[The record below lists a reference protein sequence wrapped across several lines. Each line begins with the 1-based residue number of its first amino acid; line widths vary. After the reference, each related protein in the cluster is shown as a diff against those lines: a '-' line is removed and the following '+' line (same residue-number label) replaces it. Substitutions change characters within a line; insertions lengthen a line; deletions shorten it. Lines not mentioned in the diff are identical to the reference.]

1 LVEEVVYM
9 SKLSSTAMLVA
20 VIALFIFYAAAPAYA
35 GTNGVYASPGTI
47 SQGGITQITVTTDK
61 AATGRV
67 QVRAPDGTTV
77 WFSKSPSEDINI
89 PPAGGSQHWTF
100 PDDFEDG
107 ANTNNFGSYEV
118 KTSINWIS
126 GGTFMVE
133 FFVYPE
139 LPLGAVMA
147 VGACFAGLAGYRK
160 LKK

>member
-1 LVEEVVYM
+1 MVEEVVYM

-20 VIALFIFYAAAPAYA
+20 VIALFLIYIAAPAYA
-35 GTNGVYASPGTI
+35 GANGVSASPGTI
-47 SQGGITQITVTTDK
+47 SQGGTTQITVTTDK
-61 AATGRV
+61 AATGTV
-67 QVRAPDGTTV
+67 HVTAPDGTTV
-77 WFSKSPSEDINI
+77 WFNKPSKDINI
-89 PPAGGSQHWTF
+89 PSGGGSQHWTF

-147 VGACFAGLAGYRK
+147 VGACFAALAGYKK
-160 LKK
+160 LKR